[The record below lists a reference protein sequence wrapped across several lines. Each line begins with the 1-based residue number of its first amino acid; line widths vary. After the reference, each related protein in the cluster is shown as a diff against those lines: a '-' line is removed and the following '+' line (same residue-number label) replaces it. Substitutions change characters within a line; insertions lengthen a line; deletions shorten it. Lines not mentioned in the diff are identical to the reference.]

1 MQLLLGDE
9 IKVIK
14 AGEMV
19 TVERGVKHA
28 FSSEKGA
35 IFEELSTT
43 HFTDDSY
50 YDDRSINQNSR
61 RKTNLIFRSDWLTT
75 EWA

>member
-1 MQLLLGDE
+1 
-9 IKVIK
+9 
-14 AGEMV
+14 MV
-19 TVERGVKHA
+19 SVERGVKHA
-28 FSSEKGA
+28 FSSETGA

-50 YDDRSINQNSR
+50 YDDKTINQNSR
-61 RKTNLIFRSDWLTT
+61 RKTNLIFRADWLTT